1 MKLHSKAVMPRGFTC
16 TGTNC
21 GLKQEG
27 KDLAVFYSET
37 PASAAGV
44 FTLNKFPG
52 APVILGRE
60 IIKKGILKAIV
71 VNSKVS
77 NVGTGQT
84 GIDNAAR
91 MAAAVAAEFTI
102 PEDQVIMSSTGVI
115 AQQLPIEKI
124 ETGIRGIS
132 GKLVDD
138 PLSATEGI
146 MTTDTYPKAISMDVD
161 EAVLT
166 IVGKGAGMIEP
177 NMATMLAYIFT
188 DAAIEAPALDHI
200 LRRAVDVSF
209 NMLSVDT
216 DTSTSD
222 TCIAMA
228 NGLAGPVDPKQFMA
242 ALTFACTEM
251 AKLLARDAEG
261 ATKLLT
267 AAVKGAADDKQAV
280 VIAKA
285 LINSPLVKTMAYG
298 ADPNIGRI
306 LMAIGKCFRCDVD
319 PARIRIR
326 INQTLLYR
334 DLARVDF
341 DEDAVRKLLGGEE
354 VHIQAELGMGSGK
367 ATAYG
372 CDLTEGY
379 IKENAAYYSS

>member
-1 MKLHSKAVMPRGFTC
+1 MELHPKAVMPQGFTC
-16 TGTNC
+16 TGTSC
-21 GLKQEG
+21 GLKQKG
-27 KDLAVFYSET
+27 KDLALFFSERA
-37 PASAAGV
+37 ASAAGV

-60 IIKKGILKAIV
+60 IIKKGVLRAIV
-71 VNSKVS
+71 ANSKVS
-77 NVGTGQT
+77 NVGTGQA

-91 MAAAVAAEFTI
+91 MAKAVAAEFDI
-102 PEDQVIMSSTGVI
+102 PVEQVIMSSTGVI
-115 AQQLPIEKI
+115 ARQLPIEKI
-124 ETGIRGIS
+124 EAGIRGLS
-132 GKLVDD
+132 GRLGDD
-138 PLSATEGI
+138 PVAATEGI
-146 MTTDTYPKAISMDVD
+146 MTTDTYPKAISMDVGD
-161 EAVLT
+161 AVLT

-177 NMATMLAYIFT
+177 NMATMLVYIFT

-200 LRRAVDVSF
+200 LRRAVAVSF

-228 NGLAGPVDPKQFMA
+228 NGMAGPVDPKRFMGV
-242 ALTFACTEM
+242 LTFACTEM
-251 AKLLARDAEG
+251 AKRLARDAEG
-261 ATKLLT
+261 ATKLLI
-267 AAVKGAADDKQAV
+267 ASVKGAADDQQAV

-285 LINSPLVKTMAYG
+285 LVNSPLVKTMAYG

-306 LMAIGKCFRCDVD
+306 LMAIGKCFECDVD
-319 PARIRIR
+319 PARISIR
-326 INQTLLYR
+326 INDALLYR
-334 DLARVDF
+334 NLARVDF
-341 DEDAVRKLLGGEE
+341 DEDAVRRLLGGEE

-379 IKENAAYYSS
+379 IQENAAYYSS

>member
-1 MKLHSKAVMPRGFTC
+1 MQLHEKAVMPRGFTC
-16 TGTNC
+16 AGTNC
-21 GLKQEG
+21 GMKKEG
-27 KDLAVFYSET
+27 PDLAVFYSESA
-37 PASAAGV
+37 ASAAGV

-60 IIKKGILKAIV
+60 IIKKGLLRAIV
-71 VNSKVS
+71 ANSKVS

-84 GIDNAAR
+84 GIENAAR
-91 MAAAVAAEFTI
+91 MAAAVAAEFAI
-102 PEDQVIMSSTGVI
+102 PGDQVIMSSTGVI
-115 AQQLPIEKI
+115 ARQLPIGKI
-124 ETGIRGIS
+124 EAGIKGIS
-132 GKLVDD
+132 GLLGDD
-138 PLSATEGI
+138 PLIATEGI
-146 MTTDTYPKAISMDVD
+146 MTTDTYPKALSMNVGD
-161 EAVLT
+161 AVLT

-222 TCIAMA
+222 TCIVMA
-228 NGLAGPVDPKQFMA
+228 NGLAGPVDPRQFTGP
-242 ALTFACTEM
+242 LTFACTEM

-306 LMAIGKCFRCDVD
+306 LMAIGKCFQCDVD

-326 INQTLLYR
+326 INETLLYR

-341 DEDAVRKLLGGEE
+341 DEDAVRKLLSGEE
-354 VHIQAELGMGSGK
+354 VHIQAELGMGSGS

-379 IKENAAYYSS
+379 IEENAAYYSS